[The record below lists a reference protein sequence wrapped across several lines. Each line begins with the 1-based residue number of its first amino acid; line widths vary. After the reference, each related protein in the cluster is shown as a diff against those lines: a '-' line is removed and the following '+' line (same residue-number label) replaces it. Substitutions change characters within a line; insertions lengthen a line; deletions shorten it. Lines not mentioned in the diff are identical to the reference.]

1 LEDGVTTPRSKSLLA
16 TLVAVPLLAVAS
28 VAVWAHQA
36 QADHPAAQVD
46 LSFLSVGISQAALD
60 RDLHSLDPAAQALAR
75 RLDPARHARL
85 DGRPL
90 GWAVYDLDKVPS
102 LNFRAPSF
110 DDARRIN
117 ALIPAASLANP
128 PAQPFVLHASS
139 ADQARAEQCLAQA
152 VYFEAG
158 NQSADGQA
166 AVAQTVLN
174 RLRHPDY
181 PKSVCGVIYQGS
193 SLKTGCQ
200 FSFTCDGSLNRP
212 VMPSVWAGARAVA
225 ARALSGYVMPAV
237 GEATYYHA
245 DYVQPY
251 WASSLVKITQIGA
264 QIFYRWT
271 GPGGAPDAFTGRYAG
286 HEAHLE
292 PAVLTEGD
300 RRVAR
305 RDAAPVGVVS
315 HVRTFTVADNS
326 APGGVR
332 RRVSGVF
339 QIAPNATQ
347 AATPA
352 VAVIAPPVAVVAA
365 TAPVAAAPALAAPP
379 TAP

>member
-1 LEDGVTTPRSKSLLA
+1 MTTPRSKSLLA